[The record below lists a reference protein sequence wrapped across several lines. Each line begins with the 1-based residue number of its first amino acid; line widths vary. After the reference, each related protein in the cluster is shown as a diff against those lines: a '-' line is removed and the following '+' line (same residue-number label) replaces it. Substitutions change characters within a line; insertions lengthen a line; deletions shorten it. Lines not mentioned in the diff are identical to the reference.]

1 MVVGFVG
8 SGNMVAAMAHGWAA
22 GDSGPSKMLFTDSGS
37 GRAAALAGQV
47 GGTAIETNAELVSQ
61 SDLVVLGFKPGD
73 LEAIAPSIQG
83 ADVVASLLGGTSVER
98 ISEAFPDSEPIR
110 LMPNLG
116 VLKRR
121 GVICFTAGPGVSPDV
136 AQRTRSLLD
145 QLGHVVEIADQ
156 DVDAATAVMGCTPA
170 YLALVAEAIAEAG
183 ADAGLHV
190 DVALSIFLD
199 TMSVT
204 ADLLRDQSP
213 RELREAVASP
223 GGSTEAGLEALAREG
238 GAEAFT
244 EAINAS
250 LRRMRGQDA

>member
-22 GDSGPSKMLFTDSGS
+22 GDSGPSEMLFTDSGS
-37 GRAAALAGQV
+37 GRAAALADQV
-47 GGTAIETNAELVSQ
+47 GGTALETNSQ
-61 SDLVVLGFKPGD
+61 LAVRSDLVVLGFKPKD
-73 LEAIAPSIQG
+73 LEAIAPSIQD
-83 ADVVASLLGGTSVER
+83 ADVVVSLLAGTSVKR
-98 ISEAFPDSEPIR
+98 ISEAFPNSEPIR

-116 VLKRR
+116 VRKRR
-121 GVICFTAGPGVSPDV
+121 GVVCFTPGPGVSPDV
-136 AQRTRSLLD
+136 AQRTRSLLEA
-145 QLGHVVEIADQ
+145 LGHVVQIADE

-170 YLALVAEAIAEAG
+170 YLAVVAEAIAEAG
-183 ADAGLHV
+183 AEAGLHV
-190 DVALSIFLD
+190 DVALSIFLH

-213 RELREAVASP
+213 RELRRAVASP

-244 EAINAS
+244 EAVNAS
-250 LRRMRGQDA
+250 LRRMRGEDA